1 MSGLIEHADALDW
14 LARQEPGSARACICD
29 PPYSR
34 FSPMR
39 GREDG
44 AAGNVSAPFSFL
56 HRTMLACARA
66 VMPGGIVMIFCDW
79 KLLPD
84 LEYICSVTGL
94 REQQHLAWCRTR
106 PGGGGCSAAPAP
118 RS

>member
-14 LARQEPGSARACICD
+14 LAAQEAGKARACIYD

-44 AAGNVSAPFSFL
+44 AAGTVAAPWSS
-56 HRTMLACARA
+56 C
-66 VMPGGIVMIFCDW
+66 
-79 KLLPD
+79 
-84 LEYICSVTGL
+84 
-94 REQQHLAWCRTR
+94 TR
-106 PGGGGCSAAPAP
+106 P
-118 RS
+118 